1 MVPTATNLQTKS
13 SIDVKLEEKRKQNL
27 LDLDLLTK
35 NSDHYLKNFNFEG
48 IYPSE

>member
-1 MVPTATNLQTKS
+1 VVPSGINLQTKS
-13 SIDVKLEEKRKQNL
+13 SIDVKLEEKRKKNL

-35 NSDHYLKNFNFEG
+35 NSDHYLKNFNFDG